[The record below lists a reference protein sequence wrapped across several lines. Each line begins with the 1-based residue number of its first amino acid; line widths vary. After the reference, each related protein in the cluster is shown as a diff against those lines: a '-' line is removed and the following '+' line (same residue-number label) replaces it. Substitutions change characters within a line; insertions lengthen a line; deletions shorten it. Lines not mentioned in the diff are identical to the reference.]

1 MNRHLVEWVN
11 AASSREAPVSNPFGV
26 YAGANGHRS
35 VVSQQ
40 IFGSGHV
47 ITA

>member
-1 MNRHLVEWVN
+1 MNRHLVERLN
-11 AASSREAPVSNPFGV
+11 AASSREVPVSNPFGV

-35 VVSQQ
+35 VVSQL
-40 IFGSGHV
+40 IFGRGHV